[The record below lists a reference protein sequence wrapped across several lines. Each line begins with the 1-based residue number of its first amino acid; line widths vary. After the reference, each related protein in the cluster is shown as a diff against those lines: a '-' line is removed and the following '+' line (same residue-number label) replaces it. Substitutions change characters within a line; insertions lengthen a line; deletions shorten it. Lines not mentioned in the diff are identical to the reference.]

1 MFDNKQLKAM
11 ILPLLAEQF
20 LLMLVGL
27 SDTVIVSYAGEAAVS
42 GVSLVNSFN
51 TIFLNLFMALS
62 AGGAVV
68 VSQYIGREERGTA
81 SRAVSQLLMI
91 SIVFS
96 VAVSVPILLWNRPL
110 LSLMF
115 GKVDTD
121 VMESCVVYLQISVYS
136 YPALAV
142 YNTGSALYRSIGRTK
157 TIMNISVIANAM
169 NVVGNLIGVFYFH
182 AGAAGVAWPSL
193 ISRTFS
199 ALVITVLCFR
209 EHEGIRY
216 YGSWIF
222 RWSRELLSRMLRIAV
237 PNGVESGLFQFVKVA
252 LSSVTALFG
261 TYQIAA
267 NGIAQSIWSVAA
279 LVSSAMGSVFIT
291 VVGQCMG
298 AGDREQARYYFKK
311 LMKITLALSVFWN
324 GLIAAAMPLMV
335 RGFEVAEETSR
346 LVIWLVLLHNI
357 GNALL
362 FPFAD
367 ALGKGLRA
375 AGDVV
380 FTTVVS
386 LFTTIGLRLVFSVLF
401 AVVWNM
407 GVIGI
412 VLAMCLD
419 WLVRGGLFW
428 LRFAGGRWERFQVIG
443 ETKDK

>member
-11 ILPLLAEQF
+11 ILPLLVEQF

-136 YPALAV
+136 YPALAI

-157 TIMNISVIANAM
+157 TIMNISMIANAM
-169 NVVGNLIGVFYFH
+169 NVIGNVIGVFYFH

-216 YGSWIF
+216 YGGWIF

-324 GLIAAAMPLMV
+324 GLIAAAMPLMM

-346 LVIWLVLLHNI
+346 LVIWLVLIHNI

>member
-68 VSQYIGREERGTA
+68 VSQYIGREERGTT

-169 NVVGNLIGVFYFH
+169 NVIGNVIGVFYFH

-335 RGFEVAEETSR
+335 RGFEVAEETSQ
-346 LVIWLVLLHNI
+346 LVIWLVLIHNI